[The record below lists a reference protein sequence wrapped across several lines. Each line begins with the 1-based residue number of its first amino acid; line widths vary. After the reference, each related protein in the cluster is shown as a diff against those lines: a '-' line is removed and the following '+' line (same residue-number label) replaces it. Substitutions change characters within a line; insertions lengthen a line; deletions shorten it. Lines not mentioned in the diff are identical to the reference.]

1 MRQWLNLYL
10 DKRTLALL
18 PLGFAAGLPLMLVLA
33 TLHYWLREAGVSLA
47 TIGFFSWAGLAY
59 ALKWLWAPL
68 IDGVRLPLLHRIF
81 GRRRSWLLLSQAGI
95 IGSLLLVS
103 GIDPQVE
110 QQLELF
116 AMCAVLVA
124 FCSAT
129 QDIVID
135 AYRIESAPES
145 MQGALAATYTL
156 GYRLAM
162 ITASAG
168 SLALAA
174 WLATDEAYHAQAWQ
188 TTYKIMA
195 GLMLVGPL
203 TTLFLKEPHNNAP
216 QPTPH
221 HHEGIGAWLQNHVM
235 RPFTEFF
242 SRFGWLALKILAL
255 IACYRIAD
263 VVMGIMATPF
273 YVDMG
278 YSKTQVATV
287 SKVYGLLMTLL
298 GTLVG
303 GILVSK
309 VGTNKILLL
318 GAALTALTNLLF
330 SWLAQLG
337 SPDILALTLVIAADN
352 LSAGIASAAFIA
364 YLSGLTNVAYSAT
377 QYALFSALMLLLPKL
392 LAGWSG
398 VVVEQIGYSWFFT
411 STALIGLPVMLLV
424 WQVNRQMA
432 QHPLTITN
440 NQREKTDARL
450 SGH

>member
-1 MRQWLNLYL
+1 MQQWLSLYL
-10 DKRTLALL
+10 DRRSLALL

-33 TLHYWLREAGVSLA
+33 TLHYWLREAGVSLS

-68 IDGVRLPLLHRIF
+68 IDGLKLPLLHALL

-95 IGSLLLVS
+95 IGCLLLLS
-103 GIDPQVE
+103 GIDPQADN
-110 QQLELF
+110 QLELF
-116 AMCAVLVA
+116 ALCAVLVA

-174 WLATDEAYHAQAWQ
+174 WLASDESYHATVWQ
-188 TTYKIMA
+188 TTYKVMA
-195 GLMLVGPL
+195 ALMLMGPV
-203 TTLFLKEPHNNAP
+203 TTLCLKEPEISSP
-216 QPTPH
+216 QQSIADRQLLP
-221 HHEGIGAWLQNHVM
+221 WLKNHVIA
-235 RPFTEFF
+235 PFSEFF
-242 SRFGWLALKILAL
+242 QRFGGLALMILAL

-278 YSKTQVATV
+278 FTKAQVATI

-298 GTLVG
+298 GTLLG
-303 GILVSK
+303 GILVSRF
-309 VGTNKILLL
+309 GTTRTLLL
-318 GAALTALTNLLF
+318 GAVLTAVTNLLF

-337 SPDILALTLVIAADN
+337 EPNVTALTLIIAADN

-398 VVVEQIGYSWFFT
+398 VVVEQIGYSLFFA
-411 STALIGLPVMLLV
+411 STALLGLPVVILIWL
-424 WQVNRQMA
+424 VNRQFPA
-432 QHPLTITN
+432 SKTTPTN
-440 NQREKTDARL
+440 GDHRVVQDA
-450 SGH
+450 